1 MYRLVKEELD
11 FDPTKTETLTVCLNI
26 NDKKDSNGVE
36 GSDWD
41 NIEAIPFILEDI
53 EEKIQTA
60 LGMDKFASLFI

>member
-11 FDPTKTETLTVCLNI
+11 FDPTKTETLNVCLNI
-26 NDKKDSNGVE
+26 NDKKDSKGFE
-36 GSDWD
+36 GYDW
-41 NIEAIPFILEDI
+41 AIIGAMPFILEDI